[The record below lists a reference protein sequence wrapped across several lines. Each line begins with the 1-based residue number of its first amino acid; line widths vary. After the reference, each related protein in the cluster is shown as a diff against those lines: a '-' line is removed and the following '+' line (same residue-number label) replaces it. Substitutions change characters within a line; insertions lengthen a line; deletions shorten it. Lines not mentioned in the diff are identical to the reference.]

1 MSALLL
7 VLRMRM
13 ERREADSPSSI
24 GRGILF
30 YVLRWWRGHHR
41 ERLTLA
47 FAALKVPP
55 LPPDRTGLWLGKR
68 AVAGPEK
75 SSASEALELAEAD
88 LI

>member
-7 VLRMRM
+7 VLRLRM
-13 ERREADSPSSI
+13 ERREAKASPSSI

-30 YVLRWWRGHHR
+30 YVLRWPPQG
-41 ERLTLA
+41 ETTLA
-47 FAALKVPP
+47 FAAVDVPP

-75 SSASEALELAEAD
+75 SSASEALESAEAD
-88 LI
+88 LM

>member
-1 MSALLL
+1 
-7 VLRMRM
+7 M
-13 ERREADSPSSI
+13 ERREAEASPSSI
-24 GRGILF
+24 GRGIFF

-47 FAALKVPP
+47 FAALEVPP
-55 LPPDRTGLWLGKR
+55 LLPDRTGLWLGKR

-88 LI
+88 LM